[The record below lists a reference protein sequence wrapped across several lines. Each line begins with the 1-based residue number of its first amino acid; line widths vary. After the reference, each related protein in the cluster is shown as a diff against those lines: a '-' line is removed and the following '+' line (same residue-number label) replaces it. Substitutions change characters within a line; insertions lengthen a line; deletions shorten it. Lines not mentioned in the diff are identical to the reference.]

1 MTPQPI
7 HRVLLTGAGGLIGRE
22 LWPALV
28 AAGYEVFPASR
39 SEFPGG
45 APASAEAPAGFASG
59 DLADP
64 AVCRELLLRLQ
75 PDAVVHLAGGARG
88 GRRELYRSNVL
99 TTVHLLE
106 EADGLASAPYFVVF
120 GSAAEYGASEGP
132 IAEGAPLC
140 PLTEYG
146 RAKAAQTA
154 LAEAIAEERRLS
166 LTVVRPFNVV
176 APELP
181 PSSALGNMREQLLAS
196 STGVS
201 EPRRVICGRLD
212 VVRDFVPVDAVVEGV
227 LALLRSPAPGATINL
242 CSGVGLD
249 LESIL
254 RAMARRAG
262 VDLEIVIDEALA
274 RLPAAPSVI
283 GDPTLMRELLGVSPA
298 PTADSLARVLLP

>member
-1 MTPQPI
+1 MTTTPRGI

-22 LWPALV
+22 LLPALA
-28 AAGYEVFPASR
+28 AAGFEVFPASR
-39 SEFPGG
+39 
-45 APASAEAPAGFASG
+45 AGG

-88 GRRELYRSNVL
+88 DRGALYRSNVL
-99 TTVHLLE
+99 PTVHLLE
-106 EADGLASAPYFVVF
+106 ETDGLVSAPYFVVF
-120 GSAAEYGASEGP
+120 GSAAEYGALEGP
-132 IAEGAPLC
+132 IAEDAPLR

-154 LAEAIAEERRLS
+154 LAVAIAAERGLP

-176 APELP
+176 APGLP
-181 PSSALGNMREQLLAS
+181 TSSALGNLRAQLMVS
-196 STGVS
+196 RTGGD
-201 EPRRVICGRLD
+201 EPRRVVCGRLD
-212 VVRDFVPVDAVVEGV
+212 VVRDFVPIDAVVEAV

-242 CSGVGLD
+242 CSGIGLD

-262 VDLEIVIDEALA
+262 ASLEIVVDEALA

-283 GDPTLMRELLGVSPA
+283 GDPTLMRDVLGVSPA
-298 PTADSLARVLLP
+298 VCADSLARILLP

>member
-1 MTPQPI
+1 MTMTPRGI

-22 LWPALV
+22 LLPALA
-28 AAGYEVFPASR
+28 AAGFEVLPVSR
-39 SEFPGG
+39 SD
-45 APASAEAPAGFASG
+45 G
-59 DLADP
+59 DLADA
-64 AVCRELLLRLQ
+64 AVCRELLLRFQ

-88 GRRELYRSNVL
+88 DRSELYRSNVL
-99 TTVHLLE
+99 PTVHLLE

-120 GSAAEYGASEGP
+120 GSAAEYGALEGP
-132 IAEGAPLC
+132 IAEAAPLR

-154 LAEAIAEERRLS
+154 LAVAIAAERGLP

-176 APELP
+176 AAGLLA
-181 PSSALGNMREQLLAS
+181 SSALGNMREQLLAS
-196 STGVS
+196 QG
-201 EPRRVICGRLD
+201 EPRRVVCGRLD
-212 VVRDFVPVDAVVEGV
+212 VVRDFVPLDAVVEGV

-262 VDLEIVIDEALA
+262 VCLEIVVDEALA

-283 GDPTLMRELLGVSPA
+283 GDPTLMRDLLGVSPTV
-298 PTADSLARVLLP
+298 TADSLARILLP